1 MLNRKIRKDLLA
13 AYDSSSKL
21 NDNLNC
27 KKSIKN
33 SKNLNTDN
41 KFKKILSKK
50 TDNNDKKTIDEKQ
63 GKNVSDADKK
73 ENKQFK
79 NVNVLM
85 SALGS
90 IIKNINISDERN
102 IHEREDAVKAIEKL
116 LSQFSLNGEDFNIN
130 YILNEI
136 KKYFSDNLNLESIDF
151 EKVKSILVDIQ
162 QMKDVKS
169 DKETSDLYKLLDE
182 LQEILKDN
190 KDNKTDTK
198 NAVQNLKGYQKD
210 ESLKNFTVKS
220 ANSIKSSNELEEDKN
235 ITSNSNDLE
244 ESKKIVSD
252 KLKESGENEKT
263 NSKKLFKLGI
273 IRTKS
278 SNISEKHDLSKANE
292 FINTGNSSIEN
303 EKVINAVK
311 TGQFLKNNNLEL
323 GKIFNQIIENA
334 KTYIN
339 DDNSQITI
347 KLKPDFLGNLSMKI
361 IVERGILVAKFD
373 VESQIVKQ
381 AIEANLEDLRS
392 ALSEKGFEIKEF
404 SVSVNQD
411 SSYNQSTFDRYKGK
425 KAKKVVLNE
434 EQLEKNYMTNQTY
447 LNGLD
452 STINYLA

>member
-90 IIKNINISDERN
+90 IIKNINISDEKN
-102 IHEREDAVKAIEKL
+102 IHEREDTVKAIEKL

-151 EKVKSILVDIQ
+151 EKVKSILIDIQ

-169 DKETSDLYKLLDE
+169 DKEISDLYKLLDE

-190 KDNKTDTK
+190 KTNTK
-198 NAVQNLKGYQKD
+198 NTVQNLKDYQKD
-210 ESLKNFTVKS
+210 KSLKNFTVKS

-244 ESKKIVSD
+244 ESKKIVFD
-252 KLKESGENEKT
+252 KFKESEENEKT
-263 NSKKLFKLGI
+263 NSKNLFKLGI

-278 SNISEKHDLSKANE
+278 SNISEKHDLSKVNE

-303 EKVINAVK
+303 EKVINGVK
-311 TGQFLKNNNLEL
+311 SGQFLKNNNLEL

-361 IVERGILVAKFD
+361 IVERGILIAKFD

-381 AIEANLEDLRS
+381 AIEANLEDLRN

-425 KAKKVVLNE
+425 KVKKVVLNE

-447 LNGLD
+447 LNGLN